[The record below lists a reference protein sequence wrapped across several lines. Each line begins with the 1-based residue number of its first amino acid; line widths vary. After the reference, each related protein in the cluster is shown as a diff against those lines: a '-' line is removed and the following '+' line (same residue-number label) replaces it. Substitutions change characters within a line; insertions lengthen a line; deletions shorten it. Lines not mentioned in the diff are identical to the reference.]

1 MITNYNF
8 FLVDDKKYFQF
19 IRLPVLS
26 TLSIILAGLPTTN
39 TKGGTPL
46 VTTDPEPT
54 MAYSPIVTP
63 HIMVALAPILVFSTK
78 VFL

>member
-1 MITNYNF
+1 
-8 FLVDDKKYFQF
+8 
-19 IRLPVLS
+19 
-26 TLSIILAGLPTTN
+26 LSIILAGLPTTN